1 MHLIKLKGQGCMI
14 FKRDLKRGY
23 RQLAVDPAGIHLLGY
38 KWRGHV
44 YFDRVLNMVLRY
56 AAYMCMRTTY
66 AIAYICKDIGIDILN
81 YLDNLA
87 GCESPEKSW
96 DAFNN
101 LGHILDRCGFEE
113 SVEKAC
119 PPNTKIIFVGI
130 LLDAKKLTISIDEQ
144 RLAEISQLVLNWL
157 TKQVCNK
164 KELQCL
170 LGKLNFV
177 SHCVRPGRIFVN
189 ILLNWLREIPEK
201 GQISIPDDFK
211 LDLCWWRT
219 FLPSYNEVSL
229 MLSEE
234 WSRADQVFSLD
245 SCLIG
250 CGGWMNVRYFHYSF
264 LDFILSEN
272 LHINICEMLTVVV
285 ALKAWGS
292 NFFRK
297 KNSYQ
302 L

>member
-1 MHLIKLKGQGCMI
+1 
-14 FKRDLKRGY
+14 
-23 RQLAVDPAGIHLLGY
+23 
-38 KWRGHV
+38 
-44 YFDRVLNMVLRY
+44 
-56 AAYMCMRTTY
+56 MRTTS

-81 YLDNLA
+81 YLDDLA
-87 GCESPEKSW
+87 GCESPETSW

-119 PPNTKIIFVGI
+119 PPNTKMIFVGI
-130 LLDAKKLTISIDEQ
+130 LFDAKNLTISIDEQ
-144 RLAEISQLVLNWL
+144 RLAEISQLVLDWL

-164 KELQCL
+164 NNLQSL

-177 SHCVRPGRIFVN
+177 SQCVRPGRIFVN

-219 FLPSYNEVSL
+219 FLSSYNEVSL

-234 WSRADQVFSLD
+234 WSRADQFFSLD
-245 SCLIG
+245 LIRFNVSMTEIFTKSCSL
-250 CGGWMNVRYFHYSF
+250 N
-264 LDFILSEN
+264 IL
-272 LHINICEMLTVVV
+272 VQFV
-285 ALKAWGS
+285 
-292 NFFRK
+292 
-297 KNSYQ
+297 
-302 L
+302 